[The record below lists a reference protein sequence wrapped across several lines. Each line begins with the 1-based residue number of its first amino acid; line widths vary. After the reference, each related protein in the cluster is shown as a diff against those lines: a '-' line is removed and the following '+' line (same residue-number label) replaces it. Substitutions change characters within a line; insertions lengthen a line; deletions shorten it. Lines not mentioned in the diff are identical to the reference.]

1 MLRHGDAA
9 PRATRGRLR
18 RDARALRG
26 TREIAPRTR
35 SVRVARVMSDARS
48 AHKPVYTRFSQQ
60 QLSGA
65 RPALSPVHTAKIAL
79 ALAIP
84 FLGVGGAIWNGVKG
98 LDSIVE
104 RYDDAVACRSG
115 FFSSASELASKISET
130 GAGTTCAVSV
140 VAKKTL
146 TAPVYVYYELG
157 NYFQNHRAYVRDS
170 DYFELAGG
178 EGANQ
183 GLCRTHEKTSTGAAI
198 VPCGVQAWSYFNDT
212 FSVKLDG
219 VNAAINDD
227 NIAWDADRKYRF
239 GNFPAQNLN
248 TDQAT
253 RGGASVSGN
262 IRDDQHFVTWMRTAA
277 FSKFRKLVG
286 KIESDIPKGTNVTF
300 VIGNRYNTYVFDGS
314 KSIVL
319 ATNSWIGGY
328 NPVLPALYLLVGSLM
343 LILGVLSL
351 VLLCFFN
358 GTDTRKFAGLGV
370 EAM

>member
-1 MLRHGDAA
+1 M
-9 PRATRGRLR
+9 T
-18 RDARALRG
+18 DAR
-26 TREIAPRTR
+26 T
-35 SVRVARVMSDARS
+35 
-48 AHKPVYTRFSQQ
+48 AHKPVFTRFSQQ

-84 FLGVGGAIWNGVKG
+84 FLGIGGAIWNSVKG
-98 LDSIVE
+98 LDAIVE

-115 FFSSASELASKISET
+115 FFPTASEQTSKISET

-140 VAKKTL
+140 TAKETL

-157 NYFQNHRAYVRDS
+157 NYFQNHRAYVRDL
-170 DYFELAGG
+170 DYFELSGDT
-178 EGANQ
+178 NK
-183 GLCRTHEKTSTGAAI
+183 GLCTTHKTTSTGAAI

-219 VNAAINDD
+219 VTTAINDAD
-227 NIAWDADRKYRF
+227 IAWDADRKYRF

-253 RGGASVSGN
+253 RGGATVSGN
-262 IRDDQHFVTWMRTAA
+262 LRDDQHFVTWMRTAA
-277 FSKFRKLVG
+277 LSNFRKLVG
-286 KIESDIPKGTNVTF
+286 KIEIDIPKGTNITF
-300 VIGNRYNTYVFDGS
+300 EISNLYNTYVFDGS

-328 NPVLPALYLLVGSLM
+328 NPVLPALYMLVGSL
-343 LILGVLSL
+343 LFILGVLSL

-358 GTDTRKFAGLGV
+358 GMDTRKFAGIDV
-370 EAM
+370 ETM